1 MGLDMY
7 LNRVTRLT
15 DDEKKL
21 VAENDDKTVENSF
34 TEFVLTGINGN
45 PIYIKGEIDD
55 IMPFMHVIDVPKK
68 YWSET
73 RLKRHFGIP
82 DGAYRVSEQYSH
94 EGNVWTY
101 KLYGKYFSVVFNDI
115 KDNVDEF
122 VDTHIVKCGYFKIS
136 EVAYWRKEYDLDN
149 MLCKAYDGEVMN
161 CGYHKLNDEMRK
173 IILEHEAGKLTAHD
187 IEDTED
193 SVVCYHQWY

>member
-7 LNRVTRLT
+7 LNRIQKLT
-15 DDEKKL
+15 DEEKKL
-21 VAENDDKTVENSF
+21 VADYHGKAIDGGIAEV
-34 TEFVLTGINGN
+34 VLTYIDGS
-45 PIYIKGEIDD
+45 PIYTGEIED
-55 IMPFMHVIDVPKK
+55 IMPYMHIVDIPKRYWNEEKLKKHFDVPDNA
-68 YWSET
+68 
-73 RLKRHFGIP
+73 I
-82 DGAYRVSEQYSH
+82 RVSEQYSH

-101 KLYGKYFSVVFNDI
+101 KFDGKYFNVAFNDI
-115 KDNVDEF
+115 KDMVDEF
-122 VDTHIVKCGYFKIS
+122 LETHIVKCGYLKIS
-136 EVAYWRKEYDLDN
+136 EVAYWRKEYDLDE

-173 IILEHEAGKLTAHD
+173 IILEHEAGNLSECD

>member
-7 LNRVTRLT
+7 LNRIQKLT
-15 DDEKKL
+15 DEEKKL
-21 VAENDDKTVENSF
+21 VADYHDKAIGGGIAEV
-34 TEFVLTGINGN
+34 VLTYIDGR
-45 PIYIKGEIDD
+45 PIYAGEIED
-55 IMPFMHVIDVPKK
+55 IMPYMHIVDIPKRYWNEEKLKKHFDVPDNA
-68 YWSET
+68 
-73 RLKRHFGIP
+73 I
-82 DGAYRVSEQYSH
+82 RVSEQYSH

-101 KLYGKYFSVVFNDI
+101 KLDGKYFHVAFNDI
-115 KDNVDEF
+115 KDMVDEF
-122 VDTHIVKCGYFKIS
+122 LETHIVKCGYFKIS

-149 MLCKAYDGEVMN
+149 MLCKAYDGEVRN

-173 IILEHEAGKLTAHD
+173 IILEHESGNLAECD

>member
-21 VAENDDKTVENSF
+21 VEENEDKTVGNSF

-55 IMPFMHVIDVPKK
+55 IMPFMHVIEVQKK
-68 YWSET
+68 HWSET

-101 KLYGKYFSVVFNDI
+101 KLDDKYFNVVFNDI

-122 VDTHIVKCGYFKIS
+122 IDIHVVKCGYFKIS
-136 EVAYWRKEYDLDN
+136 EVAYWRKEYDLDE
-149 MLCKAYDGEVMN
+149 MLCKAYDGEVRN

-173 IILEHEAGKLTAHD
+173 IILEHESGNIAECD